1 MSTVGLSRRGL
12 ALLVLA
18 SFLSGIGAA
27 ASLGYGPLGVLS
39 ITITGGQQGSSSGS
53 GFFTEPVTVSLEN
66 VTAGSSGSFN
76 GTAKLAVPKYT
87 KVEFELE
94 NRKTLRSIFNKF
106 TVTVTVDGKTFTLDL
121 YGNGRYEYY
130 LYLEPGE
137 YEVYIEV
144 DYQVRPDAKGSY
156 TNIVF
161 LKAEADDSYDDD
173 DYDDY
178 EDDS

>member
-1 MSTVGLSRRGL
+1 MSTVGLSRKGL

-39 ITITGGQQGSSSGS
+39 ITITGGQQGSSGSS
-53 GFFTEPVTVSLEN
+53 GFFTEPVAVNLEN

-76 GTAKLAVPKYT
+76 GTAKLVVPKYT

-94 NRKTLRSIFNKF
+94 NRKTLRSIFGKF

-121 YGNGRYEYY
+121 YGRYEYY
-130 LYLEPGE
+130 LYLDPGE

-161 LKAEADDSYDDD
+161 LKAEADDSYDE
-173 DYDDY
+173 DY
-178 EDDS
+178 ESDEDYS